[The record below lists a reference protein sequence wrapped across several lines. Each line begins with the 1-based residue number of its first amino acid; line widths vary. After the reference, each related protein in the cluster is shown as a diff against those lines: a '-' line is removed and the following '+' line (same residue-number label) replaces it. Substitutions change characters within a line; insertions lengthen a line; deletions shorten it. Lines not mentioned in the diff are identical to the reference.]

1 MRWAGCGCVSRGSVM
16 CRSMATPSSISAPK
30 TPSPSRTT
38 AAHAGSDPPRNGRAG
53 TTARNSSPRVGQEVV
68 VSFLDGDPDRP
79 IIANRVY
86 NADKG
91 TTNLPFPDKSVKDL
105 QLKLPFPKDASDKDT
120 ETETATDL
128 PATARFDL
136 RFSGIK
142 TASIPT
148 NEKDED
154 DQEKPILPPRFNLL
168 RFDDT
173 RNQEQYLIRSQGRLD
188 ITAYNHRYE
197 TIGRNRNLTV
207 GGKKITPPPKE
218 IGGDYITKIFRHY
231 HLHVGDPEFPT
242 QSGNRVTKL
251 EQSDKLFV
259 KKDSQLDSGT
269 YSAVTGNYYL
279 HVSGRPGSGGGKRDT
294 IIDDKDSLL
303 VKADLNQM
311 ISGNWSTALK
321 PNSDVGQVRHDDRA
335 GSIHQYQSR
344 GRWQF
349 DRDHALVDRH
359 HLADGPDQFWRAAAR
374 IPDRSTRPAG
384 K

>member
-1 MRWAGCGCVSRGSVM
+1 
-16 CRSMATPSSISAPK
+16 
-30 TPSPSRTT
+30 
-38 AAHAGSDPPRNGRAG
+38 
-53 TTARNSSPRVGQEVV
+53 
-68 VSFLDGDPDRP
+68 
-79 IIANRVY
+79 
-86 NADKG
+86 
-91 TTNLPFPDKSVKDL
+91 
-105 QLKLPFPKDASDKDT
+105 
-120 ETETATDL
+120 
-128 PATARFDL
+128 
-136 RFSGIK
+136 
-142 TASIPT
+142 
-148 NEKDED
+148 
-154 DQEKPILPPRFNLL
+154 LPPRFNLL

-311 ISGNWSTALK
+311 ISGNWSTALAK
-321 PNSDVGQVRHDDRA
+321 QMSVRSDTTIVLEAFTNISLVVGGSSIVITPSSIAITSPMVLINSG
-335 GSIHQYQSR
+335 
-344 GRWQF
+344 
-349 DRDHALVDRH
+349 
-359 HLADGPDQFWRAAAR
+359 GPPPASPIVPPAPPVNDPS
-374 IPDRSTRPAG
+374 IPDPQNPTQADSGSSLDPPEWQ